1 MAVAARGGLSH
12 ERGGQ
17 PVPAGQRVLI
27 VEDEDTIG
35 QVVTDVLLLEGY
47 EVRRARNGREAL
59 DILHC
64 WLPRLILLDLM
75 MPVMDGW
82 AFRAAQRQ
90 LDGNAARVPVVV
102 LSGAREV
109 RARAAEL
116 GAVEALSKP
125 FDLNQVVAAVG
136 RWSRAG
142 LPSTE

>member
-1 MAVAARGGLSH
+1 M
-12 ERGGQ
+12 
-17 PVPAGQRVLI
+17 VPETRRVLL

-35 QVVTDVLLLEGY
+35 QVVSDVLALEGY

-59 DILHC
+59 DILGG

-82 AFRAAQRQ
+82 AFRAAQRR
-90 LDGNAARVPVVV
+90 LVGDAAAVPVIV
-102 LSGAREV
+102 LSGAREA

-125 FDLNQVVAAVG
+125 FDLNHVLAAVE
-136 RWSRAG
+136 RWIESGQSAAG
-142 LPSTE
+142 